1 MTFNHLP
8 YFKNEDFNYCEYAKA
23 AALRTP
29 IRDAVNT
36 ARSMSPA
43 KMAQVIDVLETALDH
58 IRQGAPYVEEPK
70 HTVIYDS
77 SDPLD
82 SLLGPAEAEPDTCI
96 GG

>member
-1 MTFNHLP
+1 MNYDHLP
-8 YFKNEDFNYCEYAKA
+8 YMKNEDFTFCEYAKA

-29 IRDAVNT
+29 LRDAINT
-36 ARSMSPA
+36 ARSMPNA

-70 HTVIYDS
+70 PTVIHNS

-82 SLLGPAEAEPDTCI
+82 SLLGPTEAERDAS
-96 GG
+96 